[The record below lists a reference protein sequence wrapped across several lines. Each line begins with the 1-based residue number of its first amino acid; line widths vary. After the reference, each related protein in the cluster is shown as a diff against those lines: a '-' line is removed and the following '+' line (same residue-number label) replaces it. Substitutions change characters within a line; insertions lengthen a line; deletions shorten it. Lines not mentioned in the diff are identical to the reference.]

1 MEDRTIGINL
11 IVDGVSYPL
20 TIPASEEPYYRQAAR
35 LINDTLT
42 PYKQAFSGEGSVR
55 VLTMAAIDIA
65 HRLVT
70 QTDNVGSA
78 TMARKINELS
88 HLLDRTLEA
97 GE

>member
-20 TIPASEEPYYRQAAR
+20 TIPTSEEPYYRRAAR
-35 LINDTLT
+35 LINDTLI
-42 PYKQAFSGEGSVR
+42 PYKQTFSGEGAVR
-55 VLTMAAIDIA
+55 VMTMAAIDIA

-78 TMARKINELS
+78 DTMRKISELS
-88 HLLDRTLEA
+88 RLLDRTLES